1 MGPVSNPSEDRQNLS
16 SRHLRFGWTAL
27 LGFACLGIALEAMH
41 GFKVGW
47 YLELANET
55 RRHLFTLAHAHG
67 TLLAL
72 VNLAYAAA
80 IGSRPEIVGSQGGLA
95 SRCLIGASL
104 LMPLGFLLGGV
115 VIHAG
120 DPGLGIALL
129 PVGAILLLIALFL
142 VVRGVWAR

>member
-1 MGPVSNPSEDRQNLS
+1 MHLPNPPESGQHLA

-27 LGFACLGIALEAMH
+27 LGFLCLGIALEALH
-41 GFKVGW
+41 GLKVGW
-47 YLELANET
+47 YLDVANDT

-72 VNLAYAAA
+72 VNLAFGAT
-80 IGSRPEIVGSQGGLA
+80 IGARPHLLGDRSALT
-95 SRCLIGASL
+95 SNCLIGASL

-129 PVGAILLLIALFL
+129 PVGAILLVVAVAL
-142 VVRGVWAR
+142 VVRGVWAE

>member
-1 MGPVSNPSEDRQNLS
+1 MNRPASAQRLA

-27 LGFACLGIALEAMH
+27 LGFAFLGIALEALH
-41 GFKVGW
+41 GLKVGW
-47 YLELANET
+47 YLDVANET

-72 VNLAYAAA
+72 VNLAFAAT
-80 IGSRPEIVGSQGGLA
+80 ISTRPEVLENWGALA
-95 SRCLIGASL
+95 SSCLIAASL
-104 LMPLGFLLGGV
+104 LMPMGFLLGGV
-115 VIHAG
+115 VIHGG

-129 PVGAILLLIALFL
+129 PIGAILLAVAVAL

>member
-1 MGPVSNPSEDRQNLS
+1 LSNPPESGQHLA
-16 SRHLRFGWTAL
+16 SRHLRFGWAAL
-27 LGFACLGIALEAMH
+27 LGFTCLGIGLEALH
-41 GFKVGW
+41 GFKVEW
-47 YLELANET
+47 YLDVANDT

-72 VNLAYAAA
+72 VNLAFAAT
-80 IGSRPEIVGSQGGLA
+80 IGAQPRLLESRGRLA
-95 SRCLIGASL
+95 SSCLIGASL
-104 LMPLGFLLGGV
+104 LMPMGFLLGGV

-129 PVGAILLLIALFL
+129 PIGAILLVVAVAL

>member
-1 MGPVSNPSEDRQNLS
+1 MPLSNPTESGQQLA

-27 LGFACLGIALEAMH
+27 LGFLCLGIALEALH
-41 GFKVGW
+41 GLKVGW
-47 YLELANET
+47 YLDVANDT

-67 TLLAL
+67 TLLSL
-72 VNLAYAAA
+72 VNLAFAAA
-80 IGSRPEIVGSQGGLA
+80 IESRPQILESRGVLA

-104 LMPLGFLLGGV
+104 LMPAGFLLGGV

-120 DPGLGIALL
+120 DPGLGIAPL
-129 PVGAILLLIALFL
+129 PVGAILLVVALAQ